1 MDKSIYNC
9 IVYWLSQSTLRRHLR
24 EWWHEATTT
33 QCPNS
38 SMTMTRLTC
47 NSNGHLTLPRTGRLY
62 GHGFNLQHLK
72 DYALFISISIFFLTP
87 FSVIISWAAFY
98 VFWAIYV
105 ERISFMMSI
114 LSPRPFVSLFSFRFF
129 SGWGGFWLEISFEPC
144 RLMIII
150 NWLFHSRNPTIV
162 ITCTS
167 TVVYSVNRWHTTNW
181 NGNVKV
187 HWSSFSFSLYI
198 YIKKIFSTKIKAVY
212 LCFSYHTNA
221 MLPKFP
227 NEYSYIAKRDI
238 GNRTSNY
245 PPSSPKIIKGRRKR
259 GRRKRGRRERG
270 REWGYHTSQKVV
282 NNRTLAI
289 FLLGLLF
296 RTMDIILRRRIEDIK
311 VPFTC
316 VTDFEH
322 AG

>member
-1 MDKSIYNC
+1 
-9 IVYWLSQSTLRRHLR
+9 
-24 EWWHEATTT
+24 
-33 QCPNS
+33 
-38 SMTMTRLTC
+38 
-47 NSNGHLTLPRTGRLY
+47 
-62 GHGFNLQHLK
+62 
-72 DYALFISISIFFLTP
+72 
-87 FSVIISWAAFY
+87 
-98 VFWAIYV
+98 
-105 ERISFMMSI
+105 
-114 LSPRPFVSLFSFRFF
+114 
-129 SGWGGFWLEISFEPC
+129 
-144 RLMIII
+144 
-150 NWLFHSRNPTIV
+150 
-162 ITCTS
+162 
-167 TVVYSVNRWHTTNW
+167 
-181 NGNVKV
+181 
-187 HWSSFSFSLYI
+187 
-198 YIKKIFSTKIKAVY
+198 
-212 LCFSYHTNA
+212 

-245 PPSSPKIIKGRRKR
+245 PPPSPKIIKGRRKR